1 MRSLIISDNKI
12 GIHPCIPIPKSITLI
27 TFVMKNNH
35 PLIDIETDEC
45 VKVTDEDIRD
55 AERIENDPKKIL
67 ALIDLIFMFEE
78 QKKVIPS

>member
-1 MRSLIISDNKI
+1 
-12 GIHPCIPIPKSITLI
+12 
-27 TFVMKNNH
+27 MKNNH
-35 PLIDIETDEC
+35 PLIDIKNDEC